1 MPGVVFLS
9 GGQSEEEASVNLNAI
24 NQYSGALKPWRS
36 NINKLKQ
43 NFWTDFN
50 CRLTFSYGRALQA
63 SCLKGWSGKDV
74 AAGQEELL
82 KRAEI
87 NGLAAVG
94 KYSGG
99 QAGAAGAES
108 NFVQKHTY

>member
-1 MPGVVFLS
+1 M
-9 GGQSEEEASVNLNAI
+9 
-24 NQYSGALKPWRS
+24 
-36 NINKLKQ
+36 
-43 NFWTDFN
+43 
-50 CRLTFSYGRALQA
+50 QA

-99 QAGAAGAES
+99 EAGAAGAES